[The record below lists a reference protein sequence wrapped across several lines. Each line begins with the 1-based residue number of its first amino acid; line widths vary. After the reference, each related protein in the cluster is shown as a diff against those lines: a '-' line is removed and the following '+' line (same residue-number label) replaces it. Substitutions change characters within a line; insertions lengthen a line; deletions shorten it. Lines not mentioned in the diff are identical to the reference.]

1 MMTASEAPLARR
13 SSRSNPATSTRRR
26 VVGYVR
32 VSTDKQAESGL
43 SLEAQRSKLEA
54 WATLYDVELVAVE
67 VDAGVS
73 AATLDRPA
81 LARVLVELDA
91 GRVDAVLVAK
101 LDRLT
106 RSTRD
111 LGDLLDRAE
120 RRRWG
125 ILSVAENLDTSTAA
139 GRLVVS
145 VLGAVAQWEREAI
158 GERTAAALAAK
169 AARGELVGAAPIGT
183 RADDAGR
190 LVVDELEAAAV
201 ATIRELRAAGLSIR
215 AIVDELEAR
224 GVASRGGRWHATT
237 VARVLARAAGDR

>member
-1 MMTASEAPLARR
+1 
-13 SSRSNPATSTRRR
+13 
-26 VVGYVR
+26 
-32 VSTDKQAESGL
+32 
-43 SLEAQRSKLEA
+43 
-54 WATLYDVELVAVE
+54 
-67 VDAGVS
+67 
-73 AATLDRPA
+73 
-81 LARVLVELDA
+81 
-91 GRVDAVLVAK
+91 
-101 LDRLT
+101 
-106 RSTRD
+106 
-111 LGDLLDRAE
+111 
-120 RRRWG
+120 
-125 ILSVAENLDTSTAA
+125 
-139 GRLVVS
+139 VVS